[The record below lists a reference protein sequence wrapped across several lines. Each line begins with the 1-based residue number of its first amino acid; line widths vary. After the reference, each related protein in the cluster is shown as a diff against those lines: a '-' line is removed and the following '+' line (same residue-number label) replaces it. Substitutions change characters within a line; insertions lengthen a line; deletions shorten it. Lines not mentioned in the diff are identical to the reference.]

1 LLYNINQ
8 ITVKILYLNHV
19 IFRNHIILLSETF
32 SNLRLKNLAKYVN
45 IEKTVKETKSKDTN
59 LNFYNVWKPQKNFRF
74 IIFLLT
80 FYNQK
85 IMLNMIVGV

>member
-59 LNFYNVWKPQKNFRF
+59 LNFYNVWKPQKKF
-74 IIFLLT
+74 
-80 FYNQK
+80 
-85 IMLNMIVGV
+85 

>member
-1 LLYNINQ
+1 MLYNINQ

-59 LNFYNVWKPQKNFRF
+59 LNFYNVWKPQKKF
-74 IIFLLT
+74 
-80 FYNQK
+80 
-85 IMLNMIVGV
+85 